1 MMKSI
6 YTTVAAVLIA
16 SLLTAE
22 AWSPSSPAAVVNR
35 INQNHVIVAPHDV
48 TAAHLTRST
57 TKLSATAANKN
68 NTSLSRSTLV
78 SKLANNLHL
87 NLIRSLI
94 AKLTTFLTH
103 KSKLVILST
112 MLTIATFFPQSAV
125 AAKSSLFSLGGGGST
140 KDSAV
145 ISTSSNNDGGGGVMK
160 VGKFVVT
167 VGAIGAGAS
176 TANKVMRNKFTCN
189 DDDDESAGGD
199 TDGSVMNK
207 TVVSK
212 NEESPNGT
220 TNGSAVQSSSAQK
233 QPSTENKKTEEANNK
248 TEEIE
253 PLSEEWIQQ
262 QLNDAEKRSNVLN
275 DAIKMTQQSSAPVAP
290 VVSTKSVAKVTTT
303 KSPTKV
309 NGNKNSSSSKKKV
322 SVGNTIGIP
331 PTKTTTTT
339 TPLVKNLDSKIEM
352 LQRRDAE
359 RSIQQQRINDEQAQV
374 EIEKKKV
381 ALVEAERKIE
391 LAEMEYKKSQQQQ
404 QQQEVKQV
412 VEEKK
417 EEAVIINSAPITTTT
432 PQSTTTTSPPAQPS
446 PAQATTPP
454 IKVGP
459 GGSPAKSKEEDLEL
473 TTQVILEYV
482 KTMDSKSSG
491 VVDDDSDDE

>member
-22 AWSPSSPAAVVNR
+22 AWSTSSPTSVVNR

-48 TAAHLTRST
+48 NAAHLTRST
-57 TKLSATAANKN
+57 TKLSATAANK

-145 ISTSSNNDGGGGVMK
+145 ISTGSNNDGGGVMK

-207 TVVSK
+207 SVVSK

-220 TNGSAVQSSSAQK
+220 TNGSVVQSSSAQK
-233 QPSTENKKTEEANNK
+233 QPSAENKKTEEANNK

-290 VVSTKSVAKVTTT
+290 VVSTKSVAKVTT

-331 PTKTTTTT
+331 PTKTTTTTT

-404 QQQEVKQV
+404 EVKQV

-432 PQSTTTTSPPAQPS
+432 PQSTTTTSPPPVPAQPS

-473 TTQVILEYV
+473 TAQVILEYV